1 MNTNR
6 NFRILIVDD
15 EKKICHILKE
25 ILETEGYYAADVYN
39 ASDAIKKI
47 RSKPWDLVLLDVKLP
62 DTDGL
67 KLLGTIKAD
76 HPQIAVVMISAF
88 GTVAGAVEALKNGAD
103 DFIEKPLEVN
113 RVMKAIRNV
122 QERIQLQ
129 KQSQALQWEML
140 KGYEIVGE
148 TPEIKRVNELIEKIA
163 PTESAVLILGESGT
177 GKELVARNI
186 QIKSPRMGRP
196 FVRVNCAALP
206 GELIESELFG
216 YEKGAFTGAYARKPG
231 QIELADTGTL
241 FLDEIGDMSLPAQAK
256 VLRAIEDHEIMHLGG
271 TRPIQV
277 NVRFIT
283 ATNQNLDELIAAK
296 KFREDLYHR
305 INVIKITVPPLRD
318 RKADIPVLAQKFLN
332 EACLDN
338 NRPFKKISDDAQS
351 VLQDHSWPGNVRELK
366 YLMER
371 LAILIDKT
379 DVDEGDIKSL
389 ISVDQKFRTAGK
401 MEIEKARDS
410 FEKDYLISVL
420 KRTSWRMSEAADA
433 MGIDRSTLFRKMR
446 KLGIKKRQ

>member
-15 EKKICHILKE
+15 EKKICHILRE
-25 ILETEGYYAADVYN
+25 ILETEGYYAADVFN
-39 ASDAIKKI
+39 GADAMKKI
-47 RSKPWDLVLLDVKLP
+47 GGKPWDLVLLDVKLP
-62 DTDGL
+62 DTDGI
-67 KLLGTIKAD
+67 KLLSTIKKD
-76 HPQIAVVMISAF
+76 YPQIAVVMISAY
-88 GTVAGAVEALKNGAD
+88 GTVACAVEALKNGAD

-113 RVMKAIRNV
+113 RVLKAIRNV

-129 KQSQALQWEML
+129 KQSQALQWEVL
-140 KGYEIVGE
+140 RGFEIIGE
-148 TPEIKRVNELIEKIA
+148 TPEIKRVVELIEKIA
-163 PTESAVLILGESGT
+163 PTESAILILGESGT

-186 QIKSPRMGRP
+186 QMKSPRMGHP

-231 QIELADTGTL
+231 QIELADNGTL

-283 ATNQNLDELIAAK
+283 ATNQNLEELIAQK

-305 INVIKITVPPLRD
+305 INVIKVTVPPLRD

-351 VLQDHSWPGNVRELK
+351 ELRHHSWPGNVRELK

-379 DVDEGDIKSL
+379 DVDEDDIKSL
-389 ISVDQKFRTAGK
+389 LSVDQKFRILGK

-410 FEKDYLISVL
+410 FEKEYLVSVL
-420 KRTSWRMSEAADA
+420 DRTGWRMSEAADS

-446 KLGIKKRQ
+446 KLGIKKQ

>member
-1 MNTNR
+1 VNTNR
-6 NFRILIVDD
+6 DFRILIVDD
-15 EKKICHILKE
+15 EKKICQILME
-25 ILETEGYYAADVYN
+25 IFETEGYYTAAVYN
-39 ASDAIKKI
+39 GSDALKKVE
-47 RSKPWDLVLLDVKLP
+47 SKPWDLVLLDVKLP
-62 DTDGL
+62 DTDGI
-67 KLLGTIKAD
+67 KVLGTIKANF
-76 HPQIAVVMISAF
+76 PQVAVVMISAY
-88 GTVAGAVEALKNGAD
+88 GTVARAVEALKNGAD

-113 RVMKAIRNV
+113 RVLKAIRNV

-129 KQSQALQWEML
+129 KQSQALQWEVL
-140 KGYEIVGE
+140 KGYQIIGG
-148 TPEIKRVNELIEKIA
+148 TAEIKRVVELIEKIA
-163 PTESAVLILGESGT
+163 PVESAVLILGESGT

-186 QIKSPRMGRP
+186 QMKSPRMGHP

-231 QIELADTGTL
+231 QIEMADNGTL
-241 FLDEIGDMSLPAQAK
+241 FLDEIGDMSLPAQSK

-271 TRPIQV
+271 TRPIKV

-338 NRPFKKISDDAQS
+338 NRPFKKIGDDAQS
-351 VLQDHSWPGNVRELK
+351 VLRDYGWPGNVRELK

-379 DVDEGDIKSL
+379 DIDAGDIRSL
-389 ISVDQKFRTAGK
+389 ISVDQKFRSLGK
-401 MEIEKARDS
+401 MEIEKARDK
-410 FEKDYLISVL
+410 FEKNYLISVL
-420 KRTSWRMSEAADA
+420 NRTGWRMSDAAA
-433 MGIDRSTLFRKMR
+433 SMGIDRSTLFRKMR
-446 KLGIKKRQ
+446 KLGIKKQ

>member
-1 MNTNR
+1 MPNR

-15 EKKICHILKE
+15 ERKICQILAE
-25 ILETEGYYAADVYN
+25 ILETEGYYVHAVHN
-39 ASDAIKKI
+39 GSDAMKKI
-47 RSKPWDLVLLDVKLP
+47 QNKPWDLVLLDVKLP
-62 DTDGL
+62 DADGL
-67 KLLGTIKAD
+67 KMLAAIKAD
-76 HPQIAVVMISAF
+76 YPQISVVMISAY
-88 GTVAGAVEALKNGAD
+88 GTVARAVEALKSGAD

-113 RVMKAIRNV
+113 RVLKGIRNV
-122 QERIQLQ
+122 QDRILLQ
-129 KQSQALQWEML
+129 KQSQALQLEML
-140 KGYEIVGE
+140 KGYEIIGE
-148 TPEIKRVNELIEKIA
+148 SPEIKRVVELIEKIA

-196 FVRVNCAALP
+196 FIRVNCAALP

-231 QIELADTGTL
+231 QIEVADNGTI

-271 TRPIQV
+271 TRPLQV
-277 NVRFIT
+277 DVRFIT
-283 ATNQNLDELIAAK
+283 ATNQNLDELIAQR

-318 RKADIPVLAQKFLN
+318 RKTDIPVLAQRFLN

-338 NRPFKKISDDAQS
+338 NRPYKTIDDSAQS
-351 VLQDHSWPGNVRELK
+351 TLRNYAWPGNVRELK

-371 LAILIDKT
+371 MAILIEKT
-379 DVDEGDIKSL
+379 DIGVGDVKSL
-389 ISVDQKFRTAGK
+389 INLDQKFRHLGK
-401 MEIEKARDS
+401 LEIEKARDS
-410 FEKDYLISVL
+410 FEKEYLVSVL
-420 KRTSWRMSEAADA
+420 TRTNWRMSEAAAA

-446 KLGIKKRQ
+446 RLGIKKQQ

>member
-1 MNTNR
+1 VNTNR

-148 TPEIKRVNELIEKIA
+148 TPEIKRVTELIEKIA

-318 RKADIPVLAQKFLN
+318 RKTDIPVLAQKFLN

-338 NRPFKKISDDAQS
+338 NRPFKKIGDDAQS

-420 KRTSWRMSEAADA
+420 KRTGWRMSEAADA